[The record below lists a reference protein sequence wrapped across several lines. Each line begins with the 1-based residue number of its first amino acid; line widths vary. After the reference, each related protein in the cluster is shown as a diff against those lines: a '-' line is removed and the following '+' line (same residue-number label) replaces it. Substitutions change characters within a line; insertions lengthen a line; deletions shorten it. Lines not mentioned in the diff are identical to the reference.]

1 MTRYSIIIPPGVG
14 FNKFVRCIQC
24 RRGIIELFQGGVISQ
39 ELWLVGGR
47 WLSAAYAG
55 AARCMQETVGVKQG
69 RMEII
74 MILMES

>member
-1 MTRYSIIIPPGVG
+1 MTRYSIIIPPGAGSTRLFDVYS
-14 FNKFVRCIQC
+14 VDEILSSCS
-24 RRGIIELFQGGVISQ
+24 RGNFPR
-39 ELWLVGGR
+39 LWLVEGR

-69 RMEII
+69 RVEII